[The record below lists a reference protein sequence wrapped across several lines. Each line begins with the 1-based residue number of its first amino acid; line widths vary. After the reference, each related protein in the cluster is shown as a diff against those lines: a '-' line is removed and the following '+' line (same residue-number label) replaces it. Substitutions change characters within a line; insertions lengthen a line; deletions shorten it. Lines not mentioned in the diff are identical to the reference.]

1 VSGFVRQRAN
11 GRWQARF
18 KPKRGKQASKDFRL
32 MREAEEWL
40 LEQELAERNGSLQK
54 SKWVKVEDLYPTWHK
69 LKSQTVSQKTVEGYE
84 SLWNSLVGPY
94 WGTKSVCEINLADVR
109 EWNYS
114 LASKHNLSSSRI
126 KQAYQVLCMIL
137 DLAVE
142 QELIPYNKGRKPA
155 GSKNNSLIPRTKA
168 PKTPHVIPPEAIW
181 RVAEASGHH
190 QLFILFLGMLGMR
203 FSEAAALKPHDFDTE
218 KHEVTIQRQLSYV
231 RGGPI
236 EIPPKGGKPRTIKLP
251 EVIWPLVDSR
261 LKSIHPEQYFCC
273 TERNK
278 VLRNQNMHRQ
288 VWKPLKE
295 RFGIDPAMTLHNLR
309 HSAVTN
315 LVEGRHWPTAVS
327 GMSGHN
333 SVHQTLTRYT
343 HVTSKTVQETAD
355 KLDEIYGFIPCDKVV
370 TTTLKRKIS
379 RSNVHK
385 KSNVYIAREQAP
397 VAQRG
402 KSNGF
407 LNLSTDDDES

>member
-1 VSGFVRQRAN
+1 VSGFVRQRSHK
-11 GRWQARF
+11 RWQARF
-18 KPKRGKQASKDFRL
+18 KPKNGKQISKDFRL
-32 MREAEEWL
+32 KREAEEWL
-40 LEQELAERNGSLQK
+40 LEQELSERNGSLKK
-54 SKWVKVEDLYPTWHK
+54 SKWVKVADLYPTWHK
-69 LKSQTVSQKTVEGYE
+69 LKSQTVSQKTLEGYE
-84 SLWNSLVGPY
+84 SLWKSLVGTY
-94 WGTKSVCEINLADVR
+94 WGSKSVCEINLADVR

-137 DLAVE
+137 DVAVE
-142 QELIPYNKGRKPA
+142 QELIPYNKARKPA

-168 PKTPHVIPPEAIW
+168 PRTPHVLSPEVIYMI
-181 RVAEASGHH
+181 AEASGHH
-190 QLFILFLGMLGMR
+190 RLFILFLGMLGMR
-203 FSEAAALKPHDFDTE
+203 FSEAAALKSHDFDIE

-236 EIPPKGGKPRTIKLP
+236 EIPPKGGKPRTIKIP
-251 EVIWPLVDSR
+251 EVIWSDVEDR
-261 LKSIHPEQYFCC
+261 LKTIHPDQYFCC

-295 RFGIDPAMTLHNLR
+295 LFGIDPAMVLHDLR

-315 LVEGRHWPTAVS
+315 LVEDKHWPTAVS

-343 HVTSKTVQETAD
+343 HITSKTVQETAD
-355 KLDEIYGFIPCDKVV
+355 KLDEIYSFIPCDKVV
-370 TTTLKRKIS
+370 TTTLKRKTS
-379 RSNVHK
+379 RRSNHK
-385 KSNVYIAREQAP
+385 KSNVYIARKESPRSSEDQ
-397 VAQRG
+397 
-402 KSNGF
+402 SIGF
-407 LNLSTDDDES
+407 LNLSTDEGES